1 MQGSEGHPTPTGVAL
16 PMLAGVQ
23 VFISEGARIPL
34 RPARKKLWAV
44 NVPAAGGTLLRHQA
58 GATHILLGD
67 EPFNRI
73 CKKLE
78 SQAGVAPALVHYN
91 WLSQTLRLGCRQN
104 EDDYAPPA
112 LLAHRESAGSTPV
125 PSLSVHEVP
134 RGTTLP
140 DVQSLILHLC
150 LGSPAPKNFAIVGGP
165 PSTVLLLC
173 LPGIGW
179 AQRDAV
185 LEALQPS
192 TPLSVM
198 QLHSGARLEVPSQTL
213 ANLVTVAR
221 PKRGREGEDGQV
233 SAPGPRPLEFYAAT
247 ARQMAAAG
255 YPGCEESGATHVP
268 EGYASTAD
276 FPKLPGQAS
285 LVAVDCEMCITARGL
300 ELTRVTLLH
309 GDDERVLLDELVV
322 PDVPILDYNTQYSG
336 ITAEMLE
343 GVTTRV
349 ADVWRA
355 LRPHLGPQTWLVGH
369 TLENDLRAL
378 RLVHARCLDTALLF
392 PRPRGPAHRPSL
404 RHLASQHL
412 RAAIQAGAHDSR
424 EDAAAALRLLRL
436 KTDAG
441 PTLGVLARAG
451 PAHAHLL
458 DVLGGRGP
466 GAPRLTLVDR
476 PEVLALHAAG
486 AAAALACEDDDAV
499 VRGLNRALAC
509 AGGGAGDGGGA
520 DPGVQDEGAEGNAQ
534 STPRARGP
542 PPQHFVFAS
551 LSDVAERQE
560 REARALDFSDREG
573 CATACAAAAAGGVEP
588 LVQETARRVAAV
600 VRALPPQ
607 TLCLLLSG
615 AGNTVLCRTLYGD
628 SLRARKDC
636 QGAGLTAQRAAAA
649 ADPAIER
656 LAATASRGFCA
667 LLTTPNAE

>member
-1 MQGSEGHPTPTGVAL
+1 MRMCNQCTSS
-16 PMLAGVQ
+16 Q

-125 PSLSVHEVP
+125 PSLSVHE
-134 RGTTLP
+134 
-140 DVQSLILHLC
+140 
-150 LGSPAPKNFAIVGGP
+150 GGP

-276 FPKLPGQAS
+276 FPSELVWWIRAWAGAFSTHPCPPPITSSPSIAPPPLPPPLSELPGQAS

-458 DVLGGRGP
+458 D
-466 GAPRLTLVDR
+466 
-476 PEVLALHAAG
+476 
-486 AAAALACEDDDAV
+486 
-499 VRGLNRALAC
+499 
-509 AGGGAGDGGGA
+509 
-520 DPGVQDEGAEGNAQ
+520 
-534 STPRARGP
+534 
-542 PPQHFVFAS
+542 HFVFAS